1 MKVSRREVENFLLA
15 FPQFAKRSL
24 MYVSA
29 VEFAKRKLGT
39 SEATPEMAQ
48 VIILS
53 HRRLQDILP
62 NDEKGK
68 KLEAE
73 FRDDMGMK
81 DIVSFA
87 EEALTPPGYVRLNGH
102 LMKIVR

>member
-39 SEATPEMAQ
+39 NEVTPEMAQ

-81 DIVSFA
+81 SLVEYA
-87 EEALTPPGYVRLNGH
+87 EESLGGRRIIERNGQKYY
-102 LMKIVR
+102 LP

>member
-29 VEFAKRKLGT
+29 VEFAKRKLGA
-39 SEATPEMAQ
+39 SEVTPEMAQ

-87 EEALTPPGYVRLNGH
+87 EEALNGRRIIERNGQKYY
-102 LMKIVR
+102 LP